1 MRSYLRNQLRDGRT
15 LIKALDQ
22 RQATILAISEE
33 IIRRQIEFLENGPRS
48 LRPLTMNEIADS
60 IEVHPA
66 TISRAVAGK
75 HVRTP
80 HGVMELRR
88 FFASGYTTAEGRAI
102 SNEGVRE
109 ALQAIVEAE
118 NAQKPL
124 SDSAIQKALA
134 EQGLKVAR
142 RTVAKYREQLNIL
155 PSHLRRSF

>member
-1 MRSYLRNQLRDGRT
+1 
-15 LIKALDQ
+15 
-22 RQATILAISEE
+22 
-33 IIRRQIEFLENGPRS
+33 
-48 LRPLTMNEIADS
+48 MNEIADS

-66 TISRAVAGK
+66 TVSRAVAGK
-75 HVRTP
+75 HARTP

-88 FFASGYTTAEGRAI
+88 FFASGYTTSEGQSV

-109 ALQAIVEAE
+109 ALQEIVDAE
-118 NAQKPL
+118 NIQKPL